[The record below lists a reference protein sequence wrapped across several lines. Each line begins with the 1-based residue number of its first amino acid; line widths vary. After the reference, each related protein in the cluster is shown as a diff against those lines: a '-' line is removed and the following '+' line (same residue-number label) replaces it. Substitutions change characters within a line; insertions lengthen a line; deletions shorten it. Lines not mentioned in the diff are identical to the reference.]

1 MAQAPHA
8 PGRPLSSALQSRA
21 PLAATFHISLRH
33 VSHALPDGRMLLEDA
48 SHDFGVA
55 RHGLI
60 GRNGAGKTL
69 LLRLLLGELP
79 AQSGRIERRGRFAAV
94 PQSLPAGPASR
105 WRMWLA

>member
-1 MAQAPHA
+1 MAQARTA
-8 PGRPLSSALQSRA
+8 PPLSSALQSRA

-69 LLRLLLGELP
+69 LLRLLP
-79 AQSGRIERRGRFAAV
+79 ANCLRNPAASSV
-94 PQSLPAGPASR
+94 ADASPPCRSPCPPARASR